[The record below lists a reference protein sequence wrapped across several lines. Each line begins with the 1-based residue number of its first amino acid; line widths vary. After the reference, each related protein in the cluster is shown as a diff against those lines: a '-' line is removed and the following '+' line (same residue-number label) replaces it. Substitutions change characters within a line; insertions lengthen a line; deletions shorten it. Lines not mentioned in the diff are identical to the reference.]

1 MRFRT
6 RRKWGR
12 MVSGVSACLALMA
25 AAGEAQSAHAQGNLF
40 LDAKV
45 PALTYVDD
53 STRSNLRSV
62 HGYSDAAN
70 HKAWVGARQVGGY
83 VDNFHYACHSYAAG
97 QYLAARIGN
106 FHTVEQDK
114 MQGRYSVEYICSDY
128 SLNLSSSSVA
138 RTLMRD
144 DRVAAVPADISERYE
159 LFRATPAD
167 GMPSDLG
174 EALAPAGALGRNPAL
189 ARAIDTPYG
198 RGWVLPGHD
207 SICVVVADP
216 ADGHATGCTPTAV
229 SAEHGS
235 VLTLREKLGAGA
247 GMGVAVVPDGA
258 AVFLRDRAGRR
269 TALKTEQGVASRLLA
284 DGESLEVGRN

>member
-1 MRFRT
+1 MQL
-6 RRKWGR
+6 RKRGKWR
-12 MVSGVSACLALMA
+12 LMVAGASASLALIA
-25 AAGEAQSAHAQGNLF
+25 AAGETQLAHAQGNLF

-53 STRSNLRSV
+53 TTRSNLRSV
-62 HGYSDAAN
+62 HGYSDAPN

-114 MQGRYSVEYICSDY
+114 MEGRYSVEYICSDY
-128 SLNLSSSSVA
+128 SLAVSSSSA
-138 RTLMRD
+138 SRTLMRD
-144 DRVAAVPADISERYE
+144 DRVAAVPIGVSQRYE

-174 EALAPAGALGRNPAL
+174 EALAPAGSLGRNPAL
-189 ARAIDTPYG
+189 ARLINTPYG

-207 SICVVVADP
+207 SICIVVADP
-216 ADGHATGCTPTAV
+216 ADGHAIGCTPTAV
-229 SAEHGS
+229 SAQHGS
-235 VLTLREKLGAGA
+235 VLTLRDELGAGA
-247 GMGVAVVPDGA
+247 GMAVALVADGD
-258 AVFLRDRAGRR
+258 AVYLRDRTGRR
-269 TALKTEQGVASRLLA
+269 ARLKTEQGVASRLLA
-284 DGESLEVGRN
+284 DGESLEVSRD